1 MMKAAMANRASAV
14 ARARLRIRVAGV
26 ASAGAILLAL
36 VPALADAPTVGNAQY
51 DAFDSSNIW
60 IRDRHTELRW
70 QRYVDARFVTQP
82 EAQAGCA
89 ALTLDG
95 RKWRLPSMKELL
107 TIVDEN
113 VHAEYE
119 NGVAVP
125 KAIDSHAFLG
135 TPSQC
140 FWTTPLLAGNKAW
153 GVSFRTGDASSLD
166 ATGQG
171 CAFRCVEK

>member
-1 MMKAAMANRASAV
+1 MPVMGATRARTSLASA
-14 ARARLRIRVAGV
+14 AF
-26 ASAGAILLAL
+26 ASAILVALA
-36 VPALADAPTVGNAQY
+36 PALADAPTVGNPQY

-70 QRYVDARFVTQP
+70 QRYVDTKLVVQP
-82 EAQAGCA
+82 EAEAGCA

-95 RKWRLPSMKELL
+95 RKWRLPSVKELL
-107 TIVDEN
+107 TIVDED

-119 NGVAVP
+119 NGAP
-125 KAIDSHAFLG
+125 AEKAIDSHAFLG

-140 FWTTPLLAGNKAW
+140 FWTTPIVAGNIAW
-153 GVSFRTGDASSLD
+153 TVSFRNGDANAYD

-171 CAFRCVEK
+171 CSFRCVER